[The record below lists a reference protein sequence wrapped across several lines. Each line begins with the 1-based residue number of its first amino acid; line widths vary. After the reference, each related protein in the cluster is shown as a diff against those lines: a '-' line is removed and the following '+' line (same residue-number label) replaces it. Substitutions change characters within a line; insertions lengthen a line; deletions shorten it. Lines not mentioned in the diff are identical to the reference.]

1 MKKNC
6 TIFPQP
12 LNVLALDNNRKKEG
26 LLLLKPYYGDFPGGL
41 VVKKL
46 PATAGYMSLIP
57 VREDP
62 TWHGATKPVYSNDQA
77 CTLQPES
84 REC

>member
-12 LNVLALDNNRKKEG
+12 LNVLTLGNKGKKEG
-26 LLLLKPYYGDFPGGL
+26 LPPLKSYYGDFPGGL
-41 VVKKL
+41 VVNNL

-57 VREDP
+57 GHRRSHMS
-62 TWHGATKPVYSNDQA
+62 WSN
-77 CTLQPES
+77 
-84 REC
+84 